1 MKKDYK
7 RRVLGGSEYRVKQ
20 YRWLTILAAIS
31 LIACC
36 MSVANA
42 QDGLRKAV
50 GNTDAR
56 AVEHKD
62 NPEVDKSSLDD
73 LTAVLQ
79 SLEIRERIAQLMMVT
94 LQGSNRPDS
103 SDMSLMSRYV
113 PGAVVLPSVNNPG
126 WTAEYIASL
135 RRSPAEIAKGI
146 PMLIG
151 TNLYEL
157 PRPRSAKKEFFVPTP
172 SLMSIAAAADPEVS
186 SRMAQYI
193 TSHLSAL
200 GFNLHLGPSLELAPT
215 LAEAK
220 GSIHC
225 LGSDP
230 RFVAETGIALMSQME
245 ARGIVCVP
253 TGFPGGGMNRLRGKP
268 PVLLTPLN
276 QLAERDMLPYAEAIK
291 HNVPMIHVGTTLI
304 NPPGQQPQ
312 PACVSEYVMRD
323 LLREQLGFKGVVL
336 AGPFDS
342 NDIVVGQR
350 ITDAVI
356 QALQSGADMLYWN
369 EAGQRIMKTVDELH
383 QAIVDGRLSQ
393 DIVDSAVMRVLRMKD
408 EAGLVGRPMP
418 RYADAQKIGK
428 KKNANAA
435 YEIERRSITLV
446 MNRGNTLPLNKKESV
461 PVAITGVLGVNELH
475 DPLEKYLKP
484 VQRQLIRTASHG
496 GRIYDFEVER
506 LTKHAR
512 GIKTVVIICSPTV
525 DINGQVRLVDK
536 FKSMGMRTVVV
547 LTGYPGALP
556 KFAAA
561 DAILLSY
568 SEPQAVSQSMRAIAD
583 VLVGQS
589 AVTILPFIDDVR
601 TQVGT
606 VEVFDILDVVRAPAG
621 RLPVTIAAPFNAG
634 LAIPYDPTFTI
645 KKAIWDFGDGTTS
658 KKQRVEKT
666 YKEPGR
672 YPITLTVTDKKD
684 WETKSTFHVVV
695 E

>member
-1 MKKDYK
+1 M
-7 RRVLGGSEYRVKQ
+7 KQ
-20 YRWLTILAAIS
+20 YCWFAIIVIVTS
-31 LIACC
+31 AVISPAF
-36 MSVANA
+36 A

-56 AVEHKD
+56 SVEHKD
-62 NPEVDKSSLDD
+62 NPETDATTLDD

-79 SLEIRERIAQLMMVT
+79 SLSIRDRIAQLMMVT

-103 SDMSLMSRYV
+103 SDMSLLSRYV
-113 PGAVVLPSVNNPG
+113 PGAVILPSVTNPG

-186 SRMAQYI
+186 SRMADYI
-193 TSHLSAL
+193 TSHLVAL
-200 GFNLHLGPSLELAPT
+200 GFNMHLGPSLELAPT

-230 RFVAETGIALMSQME
+230 TFAAETASGLMGRME
-245 ARGIVCVP
+245 DRGIVCVP
-253 TGFPGGGMNRLRGKP
+253 TGFPGGGMNRFRGRP
-268 PVLLTPLN
+268 PVLLTPLDK
-276 QLAERDMLPYAEAIK
+276 LAERDMLPYAEVIK
-291 HNVPMIHVGTTLI
+291 RNVPMMHVGTTI
-304 NPPGQQPQ
+304 IVPPGEQPQ
-312 PACVSEYVMRD
+312 PACVSEFVMRD
-323 LLREQLGFKGVVL
+323 LLRHQLGFDGVVV

-342 NDIVVGQR
+342 NDIVVGHK

-356 QALQSGADMLYWN
+356 LALQSGADMLYWN
-369 EAGQRIMKTVDELH
+369 EASQRVMKTVDELH
-383 QAIVDGRLSQ
+383 KAIVEGRLSQ
-393 DIVDSAVMRVLRMKD
+393 DIVDSAVMRVLKMKD
-408 EAGLVGRPMP
+408 KAKLVGRPMP
-418 RYADAQKIGK
+418 KYADAEKIGK
-428 KKNANAA
+428 KKDAEAA

-446 MNRGNTLPLNKKESV
+446 QNRGNTLPLNKKESV
-461 PVAITGVLGVNELH
+461 PVAITGVIGVDELH
-475 DPLEKYLKP
+475 EPLEKYLKP
-484 VQRQLIRTASHG
+484 VQRQLIRTAKHG
-496 GRIYDFEVER
+496 GRIYDFEMER

-512 GIKTVVIICSPTV
+512 GIKTAVVICSPTV
-525 DINGQVRLVDK
+525 DIREQVELVDQ

-556 KFAAA
+556 KFASA

-568 SEPQAVSQSMRAIAD
+568 SEPKAVSQSMRAVAD

-601 TQVGT
+601 TKAGT
-606 VEVFDILDVVRAPAG
+606 TEVFDVLDVVRAPAG
-621 RLPVTIAAPFNAG
+621 RLPVTITAPYNAG

-645 KKAIWDFGDGTTS
+645 KKAFWDFGDGDTA

-672 YPITLTVTDKKD
+672 YPITLTITDKKN

>member
-1 MKKDYK
+1 MK
-7 RRVLGGSEYRVKQ
+7 L
-20 YRWLTILAAIS
+20 YRWQTIVAWGMLCACVIPSALAQ
-31 LIACC
+31 
-36 MSVANA
+36 N
-42 QDGLRKAV
+42 GLREAV
-50 GNTDAR
+50 GNADAR
-56 AVEHKD
+56 SVEHRE
-62 NPEVDKSSLDD
+62 NPETDKTSLDD

-79 SLEIRERIAQLMMVT
+79 TLDIRERIAQLMMVT

-103 SDMSLMSRYV
+103 SDMSLISRYV
-113 PGAVVLPSVNNPG
+113 PGGVVLPSVNNPG

-186 SRMAQYI
+186 SRMAQYLS
-193 TSHLSAL
+193 SHLSAL
-200 GFNLHLGPSLELAPT
+200 GFNMHLGPSLELAPT

-230 RFVAETGIALMSQME
+230 AFVAETGIALMSRME
-245 ARGIVCVP
+245 ERGIVCVP
-253 TGFPGGGMNRLRGKP
+253 TGFPGGGMNRFPGKP
-268 PVLLTPLN
+268 PVLLTPLD
-276 QLAERDMLPYAEAIK
+276 QLAERDMLPYVEAIK
-291 HNVPMIHVGTTLI
+291 HNVPMIHVGTTI
-304 NPPGQQPQ
+304 VNPPGEQPQ
-312 PACVSEYVMRD
+312 SACVSEYVMRD
-323 LLREQLGFKGVVL
+323 LLRRQLGFEGVVL

-342 NDIVVGQR
+342 NDVVVNQS
-350 ITDAVI
+350 IADAVI
-356 QALQSGADMLYWN
+356 LALKSGADMLYWN
-369 EAGQRIMKTVDELH
+369 EAGQRVMKTVDEIH
-383 QAIVDGRLSQ
+383 HAIVEGRLSQ
-393 DIVDSAVMRVLRMKD
+393 DIVDSAVMRVLKMKD
-408 EAGLVGRPMP
+408 QAGLVGRPMP
-418 RYADAQKIGK
+418 SYANAEKIGK
-428 KKNANAA
+428 KKDAEAA

-461 PVAITGVLGVNELH
+461 PVAITGVIGVDELH
-475 DPLEKYLKP
+475 VPLEKYLKP
-484 VQRQLIRTASHG
+484 VQRQLIRTATHG

-512 GIKTVVIICSPTV
+512 GIRTVVIICSPIV
-525 DINGQVRLVDK
+525 DINDQVRLVDK

-547 LTGYPGALP
+547 LTGYPGSLP
-556 KFAAA
+556 KFAGA

-589 AVTILPFIDDVR
+589 AVSIMPFIDDVHAKA
-601 TQVGT
+601 GT
-606 VEVFDILDVVRAPAG
+606 MEIFNILDVVRAPAG
-621 RLPVTIAAPFNAG
+621 RLPVTIASPFNAG

-645 KKAIWDFGDGTTS
+645 KKASWDFGDGSSS
-658 KKQRVEKT
+658 KKMRAEKT

-672 YPITLTVTDKKD
+672 YPVTLTITDKKN